1 MSVVEMK
8 KNFKEKISDFFF
20 LDDEDLELDP
30 QEEER
35 IQTNNE
41 TAAPIMNT
49 VQRPSK
55 RNVVSMNQK
64 RVASN
69 SRISIVEPRFETDA
83 ENIADMLLN
92 GESVVLNVRRM
103 EQAQAVKMINF
114 LQGAIYAISGDMER
128 VGEEIFI
135 CAPETVNLVLS
146 ELEVS
151 ERDFFNTEN

>member
-1 MSVVEMK
+1 MK

-41 TAAPIMNT
+41 TAAPVMNT

-135 CAPETVNLVLS
+135 CAPETVDLVLS